1 MRGVSPP
8 PNRLYKGHL
17 SNKFGVLL
25 HNQSVRMKQR
35 PLTGSERIHRIFTA
49 RRFR

>member
-25 HNQSVRMKQR
+25 HNQSVRMQQR
-35 PLTGSERIHRIFTA
+35 PNTSSKQIHRIFTA
-49 RRFR
+49 NRFR